1 MSEMNNLT
9 IGKDY
14 AEKAAEDT
22 INDVFKQEKEIEQI
36 DIDFLLHDIIII
48 KAESLKYNK
57 IFNYA
62 DYLEKQLL
70 KIKRK
75 EAELQLWFWKL
86 VS

>member
-1 MSEMNNLT
+1 MSEPNNLT

-14 AEKAAEDT
+14 AEKAAEESLNR
-22 INDVFKQEKEIEQI
+22 IFGNDEKAIEQI

-48 KAESLKYNK
+48 KAESLKDRK
-57 IFNYA
+57 IFGYA

-75 EAELQLWFWKL
+75 EAVLEI
-86 VS
+86 